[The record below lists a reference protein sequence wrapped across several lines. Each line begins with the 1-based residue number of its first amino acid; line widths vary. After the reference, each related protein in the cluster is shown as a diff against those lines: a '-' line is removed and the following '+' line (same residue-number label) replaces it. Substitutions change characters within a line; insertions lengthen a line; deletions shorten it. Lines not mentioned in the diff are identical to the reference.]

1 MMEKEIDKLL
11 RLLDENPYGIQ
22 LGQILYDKEI
32 DSSIIRKAKN
42 IGYVWLFNDDTNKE
56 CTDII
61 GDLNFC
67 RITSEGS

>member
-42 IGYVWLFNDDTNKE
+42 IGYV
-56 CTDII
+56 
-61 GDLNFC
+61 
-67 RITSEGS
+67 